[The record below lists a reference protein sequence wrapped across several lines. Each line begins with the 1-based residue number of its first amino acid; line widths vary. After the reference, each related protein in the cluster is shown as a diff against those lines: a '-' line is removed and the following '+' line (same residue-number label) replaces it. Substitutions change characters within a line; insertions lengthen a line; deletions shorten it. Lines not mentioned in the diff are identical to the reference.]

1 MRNMIKPPPS
11 PISGGGAGSLSAW
24 FRDLDDD
31 SSGSPSECSSLSIPF
46 AELAITYMDDTSDT
60 NSNYQEDE
68 DNKEHDGISHV
79 SQACASM
86 RGRYHLQNQT
96 LKLSY

>member
-24 FRDLDDD
+24 FRDLDND

-60 NSNYQEDE
+60 TSNYQEDE
-68 DNKEHDGISHV
+68 DNKEHDGIS
-79 SQACASM
+79 QACASM
-86 RGRYHLQNQT
+86 RGECRSQKKT
-96 LKLSY
+96 LNPIFN